1 MGDAGGR
8 GDRLSGGKAA
18 SPAGV
23 SRGSAFGTCGRRA
36 AEFGRSGFTDRLPRG
51 RVPPRHRDRRGHGG
65 TVRHRWAGELDVIYT
80 QTPRHTDTQIQT
92 QRHPPTPFLTPGHC
106 SFPTTEPLRW
116 GGIDHDTF
124 GEGAHLSLAKP
135 CCSAPREGL
144 RLRGVGGENGTV
156 CGCFEPFVQS
166 DRLGAREGL
175 CRLGESGVSAAPH
188 PPERGIAPR
197 SAWGSRRGAEV
208 EHLPALPRRDKQ
220 IPF

>member
-36 AEFGRSGFTDRLPRG
+36 VWPLWFYRPFAAGPSPPEASGQARPW
-51 RVPPRHRDRRGHGG
+51 RHRPAPLGWG
-65 TVRHRWAGELDVIYT
+65 TGCDLHTNT
-80 QTPRHTDTQIQT
+80 QTHGHTDTDT
-92 QRHPPTPFLTPGHC
+92 ETPPPTPFLTPGHC